1 MQFMKKRPL
10 SVTIVSWLLVA
21 AGVVGLV
28 YHLTE
33 FKALQPFQSDVV
45 WVGLLRLVAI
55 VSGTFMLR
63 GNNWARWLSLA
74 WLAFHV
80 ILSGFHSLQELVMHS
95 VLLAILSYF
104 LLRPEATRYFLGGRN
119 EAA

>member
-1 MQFMKKRPL
+1 MQVMKKRPP
-10 SVTIVSWLLVA
+10 SVTIISWLFVA
-21 AGVVGLV
+21 AGVVGLA

-33 FKALQPFQSDVV
+33 FRALHPFPSDVV
-45 WVGLLRLVAI
+45 WVGLLRVVAI
-55 VSGTFMLR
+55 VCGTFMLR

-74 WLAFHV
+74 WLTFHV
-80 ILSGFHSLQELVMHS
+80 ILSGFHSLEELVMHS

-104 LLRPEATRYFLGGRN
+104 LLRPEVTEYFLAGRK

>member
-95 VLLAILSYF
+95 VLLAVLSYF

>member
-1 MQFMKKRPL
+1 MQVMKKRPP
-10 SVTIVSWLLVA
+10 SVTIISWLFVA
-21 AGVVGLV
+21 AGVVGLA

-33 FKALQPFQSDVV
+33 FRALHPFHSDVV
-45 WVGLLRLVAI
+45 WVVLLRLVAI
-55 VSGTFMLR
+55 VCGTFMLR

-74 WLAFHV
+74 WLTFHV
-80 ILSGFHSLQELVMHS
+80 ILSGFHSLEGLVMHS

-104 LLRPEATRYFLGGRN
+104 LLRPEVTEYFLAGRK

>member
-1 MQFMKKRPL
+1 MQKKRPL
-10 SVTIVSWLLVA
+10 SVTIISWLFVA
-21 AGVVGLV
+21 AGVVGLA
-28 YHLTE
+28 YHLSE
-33 FKALQPFQSDVV
+33 FKTLHPFPSDVA

-55 VSGTFMLR
+55 VCGTFMLR

-74 WLAFHV
+74 WLTFHV
-80 ILSGFHSLQELVMHS
+80 ILSGFHSLRELVMHS

-104 LLRPEATRYFLGGRN
+104 LLRPVAREYFLAGRK